1 MEAVAIKIRDLRK
14 ELGLTQKELAE
25 KIGVHPAQLAKYELD
40 ISTPSLGALVKLAKY
55 CEVSID
61 YLVFGTDK
69 EIIKRSKIHDQ
80 ELLDLTRR
88 IDRLNRPQR
97 DKIKW
102 AIQGLLCNGNR
113 EG

>member
-1 MEAVAIKIRDLRK
+1 MEAVATKIKNLRQ

-25 KIGVHPAQLAKYELD
+25 KIGIHPTQLAKYELGL
-40 ISTPSLGALVKLAKY
+40 STPSLSALVKLAKY

-61 YLVFGTDK
+61 YIVFGLDK
-69 EIIKRSKIHDQ
+69 EMIKTSKIQDQ

-88 IDRLNRPQR
+88 IDNLKRPHR

-102 AIQGLLCNGNR
+102 AIQGLLSNNK
-113 EG
+113 